1 MGPNRAASHFLSR
14 ERAVWVRKMENICLT
29 NIRDAE
35 KIMEAHSSWNQKA
48 LKWT

>member
-1 MGPNRAASHFLSR
+1 MGPSRAASHFLSR
-14 ERAVWVRKMENICLT
+14 ERVVGLERWLNICLT

-35 KIMEAHSSWNQKA
+35 EIMEAHSSWNQKA